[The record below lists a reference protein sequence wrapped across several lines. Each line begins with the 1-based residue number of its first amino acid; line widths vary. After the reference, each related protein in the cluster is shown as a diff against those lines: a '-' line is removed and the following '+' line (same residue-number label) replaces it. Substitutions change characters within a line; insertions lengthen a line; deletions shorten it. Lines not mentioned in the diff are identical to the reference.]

1 MNAPIGDSFGALLG
15 LVALAVGLALYVWT
29 ALALAA
35 MFRKMGEAPYKGWV
49 PVLNVATVLGWGGF
63 SPWLILIGLFP
74 VLGPIA
80 LWALVIISAHRIN
93 PGFGYGGGMTVLAA
107 VLFVVWASI
116 LGFGPSR
123 WLGARASGAAAAS
136 REQPRA
142 SLGGVFADL
151 APTPQEAAVVSE
163 LPPGPAPLAAAPDA
177 AVPAGRSGGAR
188 EDDDLARLFAPPEAA
203 AAPAW
208 TPPEMTVPPSPASPA
223 AAPPAAAPPAA
234 PPSADAVPTARAA
247 GAADADALDD
257 PAVSAPP
264 APAAVVRPP
273 APAPV
278 SASAAV
284 RAGEA
289 GDDDAAW
296 PSEIDDVS
304 AIAPSPFPPS
314 SGAGWRHAMPPVTDD
329 APIDFVPG
337 RRSTALPSPH
347 DAVEATGAEAPA
359 PRVSAAA
366 AAARASQHPSDDA
379 ASEVPVSAATGSAPA
394 PAADPAAAPEG
405 ASDAAEPPLRRARPW
420 PAFAVAP
427 NEPDGFPEL
436 SGEVS
441 AVIGSPAAGSPRS
454 AAGAVA
460 AQHLRGESV
469 DDDIDQTVITR
480 RVRAAV
486 WQLVPASGAPVAI
499 TADVVILGRRPVA
512 DAAFPKA
519 QLIAVA
525 GDALTVSKTHARL
538 ERHDEVWTITD
549 LASTNGVLVRTF
561 MGEEVEVEPGSKI
574 DAGERFF
581 LGDEEF
587 HLARIER

>member
-1 MNAPIGDSFGALLG
+1 MNAPIGDSVGALLG
-15 LVALAVGLALYVWT
+15 LVALAAGLALYVWT

-80 LWALVIISAHRIN
+80 LWVLVIISAHRIN

-177 AVPAGRSGGAR
+177 AVPAGRSEGAR
-188 EDDDLARLFAPPEAA
+188 EDDDDLARLFAPPEAA

-208 TPPEMTVPPSPASPA
+208 TPPETTVPPSPAS
-223 AAPPAAAPPAA
+223 PAAAPPAA

-247 GAADADALDD
+247 GAVDADALDD
-257 PAVSAPP
+257 PAASPSP
-264 APAAVVRPP
+264 SPSAVVRP
-273 APAPV
+273 PAPV

-289 GDDDAAW
+289 VDDDAAW

-347 DAVEATGAEAPA
+347 DVGEAADAPAPA

-366 AAARASQHPSDDA
+366 AAARAAHGVPAEPAADASDSAVDGSQAGSSD
-379 ASEVPVSAATGSAPA
+379 A
-394 PAADPAAAPEG
+394 PAAGERGLTP
-405 ASDAAEPPLRRARPW
+405 DAAEPPLRRARPW

-460 AQHLRGESV
+460 AQHLRGESA

-499 TADVVILGRRPVA
+499 TADVVILGRRPAA

-525 GDALTVSKTHARL
+525 GEALTVSKTHARL